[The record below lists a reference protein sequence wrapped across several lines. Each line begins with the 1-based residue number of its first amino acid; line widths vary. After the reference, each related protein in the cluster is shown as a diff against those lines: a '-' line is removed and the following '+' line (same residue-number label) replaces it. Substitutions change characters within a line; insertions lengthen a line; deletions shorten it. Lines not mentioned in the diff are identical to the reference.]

1 MLINTYKIVLN
12 ILIKKEIEFT
22 YYLQLK
28 QSFYCEQGERF
39 NSFSKKADYIL
50 RGAGVLFSRGGQ
62 ISKKGHFFVK
72 KALQQ
77 MSIIATMS
85 QSN

>member
-1 MLINTYKIVLN
+1 MHTSD
-12 ILIKKEIEFT
+12 KKNKFNNCQPGAPEF
-22 YYLQLK
+22 
-28 QSFYCEQGERF
+28 
-39 NSFSKKADYIL
+39 
-50 RGAGVLFSRGGQ
+50 FSRGGQ

-77 MSIIATMS
+77 KSIIATMS